1 MMTSHTSPVDIEQ
14 AMPLAEMSVAQIAAL
29 PPAQLQEA
37 HTNLLTLQSLV
48 KGVLDRFHA
57 ALDQRYAEQA
67 LAVRQAS
74 GKDFGVCHPSDGPLR
89 ITADVPKKVVWDQ
102 SALVGIQ
109 QRTAARG
116 AYVGDYSDTDYSI
129 SETRF
134 NAWPSTLKETFAKAR
149 TVKPGKTSYRI
160 ALVQEDHVWKPR
172 LCIHPCKPSSASIP
186 ANT

>member
-1 MMTSHTSPVDIEQ
+1 MTTSHTTPVDIEQ

-67 LAVRQAS
+67 ASARQAN
-74 GKDFGVCHPSDGPLR
+74 GRDFGVCHLSDGPLR
-89 ITADVPKKVVWDQ
+89 ITVDVPKKVAWDQ
-102 SALVGIQ
+102 AHLAEIA
-109 QRTAARG
+109 QRIAAAG
-116 AYVGDYSDTDYSI
+116 DKVGDYIDTDYSI
-129 SETRF
+129 PETRF
-134 NAWPSTLKETFAKAR
+134 NAWPTTLKETFAKAR

-160 ALVQEDHVWKPR
+160 ALVQEQQ
-172 LCIHPCKPSSASIP
+172 A
-186 ANT
+186 

>member
-67 LAVRQAS
+67 TAVRQAS
-74 GKDFGVCHPSDGPLR
+74 GKDFGVCHLSDGPLR
-89 ITADVPKKVVWDQ
+89 IAVDVPKKVVWDQ
-102 SALVGIQ
+102 PQLAEIA
-109 QRTAARG
+109 QRIAAAG
-116 AYVGDYSDTDYSI
+116 DKVGDYIDTDYSI

-134 NAWPSTLKETFAKAR
+134 NAWPATLKETFSKAR
-149 TVKPGKTSYRI
+149 TVKPGKTGYRI
-160 ALVQEDHVWKPR
+160 ALVQEH
-172 LCIHPCKPSSASIP
+172 HE
-186 ANT
+186 